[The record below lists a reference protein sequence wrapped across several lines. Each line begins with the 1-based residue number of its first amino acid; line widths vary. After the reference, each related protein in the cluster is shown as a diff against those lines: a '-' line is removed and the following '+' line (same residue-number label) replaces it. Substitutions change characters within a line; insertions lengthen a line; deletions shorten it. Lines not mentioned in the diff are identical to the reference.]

1 MKRRAFLL
9 GTPAALLLASGAA
22 VRAEEG
28 LVVVANASLRA
39 LDAESLRRIY
49 TGRMIEVD
57 GQPVFPAQLAPG
69 QPLRQRFLGS
79 VLQQRDEDYVA
90 YWTVRR
96 YIGKGTPPR
105 ELATPADMV
114 AHVQRTPGAIGYC
127 EVADLKPGMTV
138 LLRR

>member
-22 VRAEEG
+22 VRADEG

-57 GQPVFPAQLAPG
+57 GQPVFPAQLAP
-69 QPLRQRFLGS
+69 QVPPYPLPFGIRRLS
-79 VLQQRDEDYVA
+79 VDLCEALPFR
-90 YWTVRR
+90 
-96 YIGKGTPPR
+96 
-105 ELATPADMV
+105 PAV
-114 AHVQRTPGAIGYC
+114 P
-127 EVADLKPGMTV
+127 
-138 LLRR
+138 